1 MGRKE
6 ITVTTTNRVGG
17 QRIGKATASTPEGVA
32 QARALLTRDVR
43 QTDTMSVTVKNA

>member
-17 QRIGKATASTPEGVA
+17 QRIGTATANTPQGVA
-32 QARALLTRDVR
+32 AARAYLTRDVR
-43 QTDTMSVTVKNA
+43 NTDTMSVTVKDA